1 MKWKAPTR
9 YLPGRRIFM
18 CIRQKRA
25 MTGVILLASLLLSMV
40 TFAQNT
46 TAQGND
52 WSVLR
57 TVASGSKLV
66 VNLKNG
72 KTVEG
77 KLSGASDSTLS
88 LSVSNKPVDL
98 IREDVVRVYRVSGKS
113 AAKAA
118 LVGAG
123 VGAGAG
129 AVLGVAG
136 GGNNDSFGA
145 PSRSVLTAGL
155 AVLGAGAGAI
165 AGFLVGKGGH
175 KRVLIY
181 EHP

>member
-1 MKWKAPTR
+1 
-9 YLPGRRIFM
+9 
-18 CIRQKRA
+18 
-25 MTGVILLASLLLSMV
+25 MV
-40 TFAQNT
+40 TIAQNT

-57 TVASGSKLV
+57 TVTSGSKLV

-77 KLSGASDSTLS
+77 KLSGVSDTALS
-88 LSVSNKPVDL
+88 LSISSKPVDL
-98 IREDVVRVYRVSGKS
+98 NREDVIRVYRVGGKS
-113 AAKAA
+113 VTKAV

-123 VGAGAG
+123 LGAGAG
-129 AVLGVAG
+129 AAVGAAG
-136 GGNNDSFGA
+136 GGSNDSFGA
-145 PSRSVLTAGL
+145 PSRPVLTVGL

>member
-1 MKWKAPTR
+1 
-9 YLPGRRIFM
+9 
-18 CIRQKRA
+18 
-25 MTGVILLASLLLSMV
+25 MV
-40 TFAQNT
+40 TFAQNRA
-46 TAQGND
+46 AQVND

-57 TVASGSKLV
+57 NVTSGSKLV
-66 VNLKNG
+66 VHLKIG
-72 KTVEG
+72 KTIEG
-77 KLSGASDSTLS
+77 KLSGVSDTALS

-98 IREDVVRVYRVSGKS
+98 NREDVVRVYRIIGKS
-113 AAKAA
+113 ATKAA

-129 AVLGVAG
+129 AAVGVAG
-136 GGNNDSFGA
+136 GGNRDSFGA

-165 AGFLVGKGGH
+165 TGFLVGKGGH

-181 EHP
+181 EHL